1 MHRKI
6 AVACIVLNLGFFT
19 TIIAQNA
26 VVTTPK
32 SAEKVSQLLAST
44 SIATESQDWTIFR
57 DEENELY
64 YIDFEAIKVNI
75 SNVVVKDEQQNILF
89 QDDVFDLPVN
99 TIYELDLSTFQAGK
113 YRIELQTFTN
123 IIAKNIE
130 LY

>member
-19 TIIAQNA
+19 TIFAQNA

-44 SIATESQDWTIFR
+44 SNAIESQDWTIFR

-99 TIYELDLSTFQAGK
+99 TIYELDLSAFQAGK

-130 LY
+130 LK